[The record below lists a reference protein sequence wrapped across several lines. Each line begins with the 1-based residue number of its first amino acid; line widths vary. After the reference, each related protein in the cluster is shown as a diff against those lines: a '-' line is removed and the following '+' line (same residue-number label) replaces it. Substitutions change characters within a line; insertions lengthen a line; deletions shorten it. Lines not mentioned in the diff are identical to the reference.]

1 MPGIHI
7 PQNTGTLRRYG
18 ELAGRLEA
26 DGYDRIWI
34 GEIDD
39 VDAVTAAVLAT
50 TGTTQARIG
59 VFVNVFTRAPST
71 LAMTASSLAR
81 LAPGRVQIVLG
92 VGSPLFAE
100 RWNGI
105 PYTRLA
111 DRLRD
116 TLRFLRLALSGER
129 IREPFPTI
137 PGRGFALASPP
148 EVPPELL
155 VAATGP
161 RALALAAE
169 EADGV
174 ALNWVGVGDL
184 GRVEPLPSD
193 PARIT
198 LVVPICPTDDP
209 AEADRTM
216 RPIVTT
222 YLTVPGYASQQRR
235 FGRSDALAPMWAAAD
250 AGDRDGARAAL
261 PASVIAD
268 LVVTGT
274 PAECR
279 RRLEAIER
287 ETGTSVVTI
296 VFPPAGRRFS
306 EVVLPDR

>member
-7 PQNTGTLRRYG
+7 PQSSRTVVRYG
-18 ELAGRLEA
+18 QLAARAEA

-39 VDAVTAAVLAT
+39 VDAVTAAVLAATST
-50 TGTTQARIG
+50 TTARIG

-71 LAMTASSLAR
+71 LAMTAASLAH

-105 PYTRLA
+105 PYTRLG

-116 TLRFLRLALSGER
+116 TLRFLRTALAGER

-137 PGRGFALASPP
+137 PGRGFALGSAP

-161 RALALAAE
+161 RALALAAT

-184 GRVEPLPSD
+184 ERVEPLPAD
-193 PARIT
+193 RGRVT
-198 LVVPICPTDDP
+198 LVVPVCPTTDP

-222 YLTVPGYASQQRR
+222 YLTAPGYASQQRR
-235 FGRSDALAPMWAAAD
+235 LGRAEALAPLWAAAE
-250 AGDRDGARAAL
+250 AGDRDAARAAL

-279 RRLEAIER
+279 SRLEEIER
-287 ETGTSVVTI
+287 ETGTSVVTV
-296 VFPPAGRRFS
+296 VFPPAGRSFS
-306 EVVLPDR
+306 EVALSAP